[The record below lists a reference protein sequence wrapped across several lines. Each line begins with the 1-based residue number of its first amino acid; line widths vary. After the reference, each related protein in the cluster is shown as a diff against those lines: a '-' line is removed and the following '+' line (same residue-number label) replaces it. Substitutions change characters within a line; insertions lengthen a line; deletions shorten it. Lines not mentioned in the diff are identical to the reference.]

1 MDVLLNI
8 RAFLATAQT
17 GSFSAAARQ
26 LDVAPSVITKRVGQ
40 LEWRVRAQLFDRT
53 TRKVTLTE
61 AGEKYMPKLRLL
73 MMDFDDTLSGI
84 ATASGSLAGHIRVKV
99 PTTIGLLYLGKILI
113 AFQKNNPRISV
124 EVVLMDRSV
133 NPIEE
138 GFDIAIGAMTASY
151 GNAVDEPLC
160 AYPRI
165 ICASPDYIARKGKP
179 DHPTDLVNHDC
190 LIFLP
195 MGSLWS
201 FQSSRGAIQVG
212 VASTFSANDSQILL
226 TAAQEG
232 VGITILAKHIVM
244 PMIRSGELVPLLDE
258 FPLSDLWLKALVP
271 VNRIDVPRIQA
282 LVNWLKLELSPV
294 PPWER

>member
-8 RAFLATAQT
+8 KAFLATAQT

-26 LDVAPSVITKRVGQ
+26 LAVAPSVVTKRVGQ
-40 LEWRVRAQLFDRT
+40 LEWRVKAQLFDRT
-53 TRKVTLTE
+53 TRKVSLTE
-61 AGEKYMPKLRLL
+61 AGEKFLPKLRLL
-73 MMDFDDTLSGI
+73 VSDFDDTLSGM
-84 ATASGSLAGHIRVKV
+84 ATSNGSLAGHIRVKV

-113 AFQKNNPRISV
+113 GFQQQHPRISI

-151 GNAVDEPLC
+151 ANAVDEPLC
-160 AYPRI
+160 AYPRM
-165 ICASPDYIARKGKP
+165 ICAAPGYLARKGRP
-179 DHPTDLVNHDC
+179 EQPGDLVNHDC

-195 MGSLWS
+195 MGALWS
-201 FQSSRGAIQVG
+201 FESSRGAIQVG

-232 VGITILAKHIVM
+232 LGVTILARHIAA
-244 PMIRSGELVPLLDE
+244 PLINSGELVSLLDGY
-258 FPLSDLWLKALVP
+258 PLSDLWLKALVP
-271 VNRIDVPRIQA
+271 VNRVNVPRVQA
-282 LVNWLKLELSPV
+282 LVAWLKLQLSPV

>member
-1 MDVLLNI
+1 MDILLNI

-17 GSFSAAARQ
+17 GSFSAAARH
-26 LDVAPSVITKRVGQ
+26 LGVAPSVITKRVGQ

-84 ATASGSLAGHIRVKV
+84 ATSSGSLAGHIRVKV

-113 AFQKNNPRISV
+113 GFQQKHPRISL

-138 GFDIAIGAMTASY
+138 GFDVAIGAMTASY

-165 ICASPDYIARKGKP
+165 ICASPAYIARKGMP
-179 DHPTDLVNHDC
+179 AHPTDLVNHDC

-195 MGSLWS
+195 IGVLWS
-201 FQSSRGAIQVG
+201 FESSRGSIQVA
-212 VASTFSANDSQILL
+212 VSATFSANDSQLL
-226 TAAQEG
+226 LAAAQEG
-232 VGITILAKHIVM
+232 MGITISPKHIVM
-244 PMIRSGELVPLLDE
+244 PLIERGELVPLLED
-258 FPLSDLWLKALVP
+258 FQMSDLWLKAMVP
-271 VNRIDVPRIQA
+271 VNRINVPRIQA
-282 LVNWLKLELSPV
+282 LVNWLKLELSPI